1 MELSAYVCWGNHWG
15 FIDEAAWHALH
26 CDDKAQWV
34 PEDHR
39 AVLMADAIWAPLLV
53 DGPPPCDFASTLP
66 ADGARGDVKGK
77 GGRSVKG
84 KGGRS
89 VTAKAKVAKG
99 AKPKYCCPLCD
110 WKGQNLNR
118 HYDKDHPAIAFS
130 KTEWKNAGYE
140 NNP

>member
-1 MELSAYVCWGNHWG
+1 MQFEL
-15 FIDEAAWHALH
+15 AWHVLD
-26 CDDKAQWV
+26 CDDKARWV

-53 DGPPPCDFASTLP
+53 DGPPACGFSSTLP
-66 ADGARGDVKGK
+66 AAGERGDVKGK

-89 VTAKAKVAKG
+89 VIAKAKVAKG
-99 AKPKYCCPLCD
+99 TRPKYCCELCD

-118 HYDKDHPAIAFS
+118 HYGKDHPAEVKSGAV
-130 KTEWKNAGYE
+130 KK
-140 NNP
+140 